1 MERMNSKKDSSDPE
15 EAFRLWLQ
23 RKQEQQQKERQLVEL
38 KRLEEDSG
46 YLLRSR
52 EECER
57 AFKLWLKRKRE
68 EKRAE
73 QEAARER
80 SRKLVLEERRAR
92 RMRDLLCT
100 ASETKPFRFTEQL
113 AYRF

>member
-1 MERMNSKKDSSDPE
+1 MKDSSHPDPE

-23 RKQEQQQKERQLVEL
+23 RKQDQQHKERQLVEL
-38 KRLEEDSG
+38 KKLEENSV
-46 YLLRSR
+46 YLSRSR

-57 AFKLWLKRKRE
+57 AFKLWLKRKRA

-73 QEAARER
+73 QQAARER
-80 SRKLVLEERRAR
+80 SRRLVLEERRAR

-100 ASETKPFRFTEQL
+100 VSETKAFRFSEQL
-113 AYRF
+113 TSRF